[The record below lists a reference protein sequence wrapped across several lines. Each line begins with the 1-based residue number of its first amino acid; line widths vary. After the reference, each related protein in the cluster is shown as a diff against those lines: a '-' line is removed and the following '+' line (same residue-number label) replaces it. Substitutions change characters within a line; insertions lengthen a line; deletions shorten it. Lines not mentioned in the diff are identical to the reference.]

1 MVLQFPVRMLAKS
14 TRRHQFVW
22 EKHHSL
28 VASQQTADILYFIA
42 QTYAHPVVSSTLPI
56 GGFSP
61 ELQSS
66 GLFSFPTGLHGRR
79 TTISGHRVPPL
90 MIVG

>member
-1 MVLQFPVRMLAKS
+1 
-14 TRRHQFVW
+14 VW

-28 VASQQTADILYFIA
+28 VATQQTVDILYFIA
-42 QTYAHPVVSSTLPI
+42 QTYAHTVVSSTLPI

-66 GLFSFPTGLHGRR
+66 GLFSSPTGLHGRR
-79 TTISGHRVPPL
+79 TTISGQRAPL

>member
-28 VASQQTADILYFIA
+28 VATQQTADILYFIA
-42 QTYAHPVVSSTLPI
+42 QTYAHTVVSSTLPI

-66 GLFSFPTGLHGRR
+66 GLFSFRMAPKSRST
-79 TTISGHRVPPL
+79 PL
-90 MIVG
+90 